1 VRGDHEK
8 PPRLIPV
15 HRSDAVFVT
24 VNTNDIGLAAINAD
38 QITHMTIAAF
48 SGAGCKIHFVSKE
61 ALSVRDTME
70 EVLAKIEGK
79 VAA

>member
-1 VRGDHEK
+1 M
-8 PPRLIPV
+8 
-15 HRSDAVFVT
+15 FVT
-24 VNTNDIGLAAINAD
+24 VNTNESGLAAVNAD

-70 EVLAKIEGK
+70 DVLAKIRGAETG
-79 VAA
+79 VASPV

>member
-1 VRGDHEK
+1 MF
-8 PPRLIPV
+8 I
-15 HRSDAVFVT
+15 T
-24 VNTNDIGLAAINAD
+24 VQTNENGPATINVA

-48 SGAGCKIHFVSKE
+48 SGAGCKIYFVSNA

-70 EVLAKIEGK
+70 EVLLQIRGQ